1 MQKEVNEHHARFF
14 VVTLSNGIQ
23 VAPSAQVRADF
34 MKRLGVKDLYYP
46 DNRIK
51 ALGERDGFEV
61 LNLAPSLLSYA
72 EQNGIYL
79 HGFGSDLGS
88 GHWNEK
94 GHAIAA
100 ELLSRSF
107 CEGGWLK

>member
-1 MQKEVNEHHARFF
+1 
-14 VVTLSNGIQ
+14 
-23 VAPSAQVRADF
+23 

-72 EQNGIYL
+72 EQNGVYL
-79 HGFGSDLGS
+79 HGFVSDLGS

-100 ELLSRSF
+100 EILGRSF